1 MPSGEQDFGS
11 SGRPQLLR
19 AMGRWDLTAGVAN
32 GVIGAGIFGL
42 PAPLAALVGAAS
54 PLAYLLGGLGVFTI
68 VLCFAEVASRFD
80 EAGGPYLYARE
91 TLGPRAGFLVGWLH
105 FSTRVLSGAAVL
117 NIFADYLAQLV
128 PEAAPLPWRALT
140 LTTLVALV
148 AVLNVIGVKQAAWAV
163 NAFTIAKLA
172 PLVAL
177 MVLGL
182 PRLSAASLAAQPV
195 SSPDW
200 PQAIVLVVFAYGGFE
215 SALVPASEAREPRRD
230 MASALI
236 VAMGIVVAVY
246 AGTQLVVV
254 GVVPHVAASG
264 GAPLAAAFGEILGR
278 SGRLVAILAVLVSTY
293 GWTMGF
299 ALQTPRILSSMAA
312 RGELPSAFGLVHPR
326 FRTPHLA
333 ILSCT
338 GAALV
343 LALSGGFAWAA
354 TISVM
359 TRLLVYLVACA
370 ALPILRARRPDETP
384 GFHTRGGAAFA
395 AAGGAF
401 CCWLLATRSY
411 GEAGWLAALAVAGL
425 ILRVG
430 ARTPPPR

>member
-1 MPSGEQDFGS
+1 MPLQEPDSGS
-11 SGRPQLLR
+11 SGPPQLLR

-42 PAPLAALVGAAS
+42 PGPLAALVGAAS
-54 PLAYLLGGLGVFTI
+54 PLAYLFGGLGVFTI

-91 TLGPRAGFLVGWLH
+91 TLGPWAGFLVGWLH
-105 FSTRVLSGAAVL
+105 LSTRVLSGAAVL

-128 PEAAPLPWRALT
+128 PEAAPTQGRALT
-140 LTTLVALV
+140 LTGLVGVVTA
-148 AVLNVIGVKQAAWAV
+148 LNVIGVKQAAWAV

-172 PLVAL
+172 PLAAL
-177 MVLGL
+177 IVLGL
-182 PRLSAASLAAQPV
+182 PRVNAAALAAQPV
-195 SSPDW
+195 ASLDW
-200 PQAIVLVVFAYGGFE
+200 PQAIVLVVFACGGFE
-215 SALVPASEAREPRRD
+215 SALVPAGEAREPRRD
-230 MASALI
+230 MAVALI
-236 VAMGIVVAVY
+236 VAMGVVVAVY

-278 SGRLVAILAVLVSTY
+278 SGRLVAILAVLVSTF

-312 RGELPSAFGLVHPR
+312 GGELPRALGRIHPR
-326 FRTPHLA
+326 FRTPHVA
-333 ILSCT
+333 ILSCS

-343 LALSGGFAWAA
+343 LALWGTFAWAA
-354 TISVM
+354 TISVV

-384 GFHTRGGAAFA
+384 GFRTLGGPVLAV
-395 AAGGAF
+395 AGGTF

-411 GEAGWLAALAVAGL
+411 GEAGWLVALAVSGM

-430 ARTPPPR
+430 ARTRALP

>member
-1 MPSGEQDFGS
+1 MAIVARDPGGS
-11 SGRPQLLR
+11 CRPEPLR

-42 PAPLAALVGAAS
+42 PASLAALVGAAS
-54 PLAYLLGGLGVFTI
+54 PLAYVLGGLGVFAI

-91 TLGPRAGFLVGWLH
+91 TLGPWTGFLVGWLH
-105 FSTRVLSGAAVL
+105 FATRVLSGAAVL
-117 NIFADYLAQLV
+117 NIFADYLAHLV
-128 PEAAPLPWRALT
+128 PAVGPTPWRAFMLT
-140 LTTLVALV
+140 VLVGLVA
-148 AVLNVIGVKQAAWAV
+148 ALNVIGVKQAAWAV
-163 NAFTIAKLA
+163 DAFTLAKIA
-172 PLVAL
+172 PLAAL
-177 MVLGL
+177 IALGL
-182 PRLSAASLAAQPV
+182 PRLSAATLAAQPV

-200 PQAIVLVVFAYGGFE
+200 AQAIVLVVFAYGGFE
-215 SALVPASEAREPRRD
+215 SALVPAGEAREPRRD

-236 VAMGIVVAVY
+236 AAMGLVAVVY
-246 AGTQLVVV
+246 TGTQLVVV
-254 GVVPHVAASG
+254 GVVPHAASG
-264 GAPLAAAFGEILGR
+264 AGAPVAAAFREILGPGG
-278 SGRLVAILAVLVSTY
+278 GRVATLAVLVSTF

-312 RGELPSAFGLVHPR
+312 RGELPGVFGLIHPR
-326 FRTPHLA
+326 FRTPHVA
-333 ILSCT
+333 ILSCA

-343 LALSGGFAWAA
+343 LALSGSFTWAA

-370 ALPILRARRPDETP
+370 ALPILRARRPDEAPGFRTP
-384 GFHTRGGAAFA
+384 GGTIVALVGAT
-395 AAGGAF
+395 F

-411 GEAGWLAALAVAGL
+411 GEVGWLVALAVSGL

-430 ARTPPPR
+430 AQTRSLP